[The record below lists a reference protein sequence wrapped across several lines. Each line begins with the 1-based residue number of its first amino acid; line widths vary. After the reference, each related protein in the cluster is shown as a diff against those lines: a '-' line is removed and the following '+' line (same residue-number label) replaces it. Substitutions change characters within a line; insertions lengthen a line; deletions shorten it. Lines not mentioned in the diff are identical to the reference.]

1 MIDGDIS
8 AGHVLRERCYSHPQ
22 NIPSRSRSLEQ
33 YQPPCDVEYSKET
46 FHPCPV
52 CPLFHSFLGIL
63 TPLSF
68 LSHKSSMVSKEAA
81 IVSGLVGEAKDR
93 VQMLDGQ
100 TGDMDSELSA

>member
-1 MIDGDIS
+1 
-8 AGHVLRERCYSHPQ
+8 
-22 NIPSRSRSLEQ
+22 
-33 YQPPCDVEYSKET
+33 
-46 FHPCPV
+46 
-52 CPLFHSFLGIL
+52 LFHSFLGIL

-68 LSHKSSMVSKEAA
+68 LSHKSGVVSKEAA